1 MFLRFL
7 RIIIPKWERILQT
20 LDIYHLHLF
29 ADSGGNIAHIFR
41 VDIANQAGEGFSWT
55 VCLHAGR
62 QATFPKNARLG
73 QMTM

>member
-1 MFLRFL
+1 MPVQRRNLL
-7 RIIIPKWERILQT
+7 SLVSV
-20 LDIYHLHLF
+20 HLF
-29 ADSGGNIAHIFR
+29 TDSGGNIAHIFR

>member
-1 MFLRFL
+1 MLVQRRNIL
-7 RIIIPKWERILQT
+7 IIGSV
-20 LDIYHLHLF
+20 HLF
-29 ADSGGNIAHIFR
+29 ADSGGNIAHIFRVDIANHAHIFR

>member
-1 MFLRFL
+1 MLVQRWNIL
-7 RIIIPKWERILQT
+7 IIGSV
-20 LDIYHLHLF
+20 HLF

-62 QATFPKNARLG
+62 QETFPKNARLG